1 MSKTLYPR
9 MEVLRSLHE
18 LTADVTP
25 NRFITTR
32 PNAVGEQM
40 DKFLLIRLSQR
51 ITEPGDTYQLT
62 TGQIVVFARD
72 SQGTDEK
79 GAAISGMEN
88 TPMLELMQDAVCSLF
103 PIRTDLYLATRPIL
117 FPGGSD
123 GAGFHSL
130 IIQFGIRIH
139 KDFDIHPTEKLTL

>member
-9 MEVLRSLHE
+9 MEVLQSLHE
-18 LTADVTP
+18 LTADITP

-32 PNAVGEQM
+32 PTAVGEQM
-40 DKFLLIRLSQR
+40 DEFLLIRLPQR

-72 SQGTDEK
+72 IQG
-79 GAAISGMEN
+79 GLEN
-88 TPMLELMQDAVCSLF
+88 SLMLELMQDAVCSLF
-103 PIRTDLYLATRPIL
+103 PIRSDLYLATRPIL
-117 FPGGSD
+117 LPGGSD

-130 IIQFGIRIH
+130 IIQFSIRIH
-139 KDFDIHPTEKLTL
+139 KDFDIHPTESLTL

>member
-9 MEVLRSLHE
+9 MEVLQSLYE
-18 LTADVTP
+18 LTADITP

-40 DKFLLIRLSQR
+40 DEFLLIRLPQR

-62 TGQIVVFARD
+62 TGQIAVFARD
-72 SQGTDEK
+72 IQG
-79 GAAISGMEN
+79 GLEN
-88 TPMLELMQDAVCSLF
+88 TFMLELMQDAVCSLF
-103 PIRTDLYLATRPIL
+103 PIRNDLYLATRPVL
-117 FPGGSD
+117 LPGGSD

-130 IIQFGIRIH
+130 IIQFNIRIH

>member
-1 MSKTLYPR
+1 MSKTVYPR
-9 MEVLRSLHE
+9 MEVLQSLYE
-18 LTADVTP
+18 LTADITP

-40 DKFLLIRLSQR
+40 DEFLLIRLPQR

-62 TGQIVVFARD
+62 TGQIAVFARD
-72 SQGTDEK
+72 IQG
-79 GAAISGMEN
+79 GLEN
-88 TPMLELMQDAVCSLF
+88 SLMLELMQDAVCSLF
-103 PIRTDLYLATRPIL
+103 PIRTDLYLATRPVL
-117 FPGGSD
+117 LSGGSD

-130 IIQFGIRIH
+130 IIQFNIRIH

>member
-9 MEVLRSLHE
+9 MEVLQSLYE
-18 LTADVTP
+18 LTADITP

-40 DKFLLIRLSQR
+40 DEFLLIRLPQR

-62 TGQIVVFARD
+62 TGQIAVFARD
-72 SQGTDEK
+72 IQG
-79 GAAISGMEN
+79 GLEN
-88 TPMLELMQDAVCSLF
+88 SFMLELMQDAVCSLF
-103 PIRTDLYLATRPIL
+103 PIRTDLYLATRPL
-117 FPGGSD
+117 LLPGGSD

-130 IIQFGIRIH
+130 IIQFSIRIH
-139 KDFDIHPTEKLTL
+139 KDFDIHPTESLTP

>member
-1 MSKTLYPR
+1 MSAIRYPR
-9 MEVLRSLHE
+9 MEVLQSLHE
-18 LTADVTP
+18 LTAGITP

-40 DKFLLIRLSQR
+40 EEFLLIRLPQR
-51 ITEPGDTYQLT
+51 ITQPGDTYQLT
-62 TGQIVVFARD
+62 TGQIAVFARD
-72 SQGTDEK
+72 IQG
-79 GAAISGMEN
+79 GLEN
-88 TPMLELMQDAVCSLF
+88 SLMLELMQDAVCNIF

-117 FPGGSD
+117 LPGGSD

-130 IIQFGIRIH
+130 IIQFNIRIH